1 MGNALSKMELDR
13 SSMELEAELYSLR
26 GTGRNY
32 RAHDDPE
39 IDASSRFMMLLRLQF
54 VQKLL
59 PLTEENRDYL
69 FHLAKNPKRARRV
82 HEQFAYGWSQVGT
95 TLWEQFRR
103 HGVWDAEDE
112 EKSAAFKS
120 EPKPKKKSPS
130 NNAEAA
136 PSVAEADTGVS
147 GGGPGPVP
155 AGGKGTG
162 ECGTT
167 RGAMGTTEHA
177 RPTARGR

>member
-1 MGNALSKMELDR
+1 
-13 SSMELEAELYSLR
+13 
-26 GTGRNY
+26 
-32 RAHDDPE
+32 
-39 IDASSRFMMLLRLQF
+39 MMLLRLQF

-112 EKSAAFKS
+112 EKSAEFKTG
-120 EPKPKKKSPS
+120 KKKSPS
-130 NNAEAA
+130 TNAEAA
-136 PSVAEADTGVS
+136 PSPSEADSGVS
-147 GGGPGPVP
+147 GVPGPGPDGGRPDGGGAGALPVVP
-155 AGGKGTG
+155 
-162 ECGTT
+162 
-167 RGAMGTTEHA
+167 
-177 RPTARGR
+177 RPEVLWGLLDDVLEDDADLSPDGDLSPDHPPDEGDDVQDLFKSV